1 MSAATAKKKKS
12 GLVTRW
18 KKVRTVLPKGTTV
31 AADFCKVRS
40 FPSPSATVTVTSASV
55 LRLLYSQPDDAFRSQ
70 WEVYDELNRNV
81 LKWCLHV
88 VVYERF
94 IPPSSHL
101 SFYLSICICSI
112 TNHTTQQFSL
122 VLCVPSV
129 LWHCWLGHLTRKPV
143 PDMTYNVFGGTL
155 SLTQSINQSISNGH
169 KTVKQDEQ
177 S

>member
-81 LKWCLHV
+81 LK
-88 VVYERF
+88 
-94 IPPSSHL
+94 
-101 SFYLSICICSI
+101 
-112 TNHTTQQFSL
+112 
-122 VLCVPSV
+122 
-129 LWHCWLGHLTRKPV
+129 
-143 PDMTYNVFGGTL
+143 
-155 SLTQSINQSISNGH
+155 
-169 KTVKQDEQ
+169 
-177 S
+177 